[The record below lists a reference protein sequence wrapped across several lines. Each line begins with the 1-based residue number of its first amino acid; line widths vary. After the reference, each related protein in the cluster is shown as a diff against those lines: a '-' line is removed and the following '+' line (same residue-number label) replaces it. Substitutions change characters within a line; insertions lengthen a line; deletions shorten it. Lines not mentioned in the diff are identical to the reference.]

1 MYQSSC
7 RNHGLNTAT
16 YECVGWL
23 PIGAYLITFL
33 YKIRRETRL
42 YWNINEILS
51 YQRNFNFINGPRSI
65 GKTYTSL
72 KYSIYNSI
80 KHNKEF
86 VYIVRTQDEKKN
98 YILKKACEKV
108 IHNEFYSYTFKHTHD
123 KLLIGDTVIAH
134 CIALSEAIKI
144 KKESFP
150 NVYNLIF
157 DEYTLEEKYN
167 SQYVNGWDE
176 PELLLSIYHTIDRD
190 EDRVKCFLLGNNTS
204 FYNPYHLH
212 PAFNIPFVPKGKIW
226 CSENVLFQNALIP
239 QNVKETKSKSKF
251 SKMIN
256 NTDYG
261 NYAND
266 GTFYDTHNNFIQ
278 KLSNRSK
285 CIGIII
291 IDKEKYG
298 IWFNYTKNMIII
310 SSKYDGCI
318 NEVYALTPNDM
329 TNNSLLASKDFS
341 LILLLSKYLRK
352 SNVYYET
359 KKIREKIAR
368 KIIKLI

>member
-1 MYQSSC
+1 
-7 RNHGLNTAT
+7 
-16 YECVGWL
+16 
-23 PIGAYLITFL
+23 
-33 YKIRRETRL
+33 
-42 YWNINEILS
+42 
-51 YQRNFNFINGPRSI
+51 
-65 GKTYTSL
+65 
-72 KYSIYNSI
+72 
-80 KHNKEF
+80 
-86 VYIVRTQDEKKN
+86 
-98 YILKKACEKV
+98 
-108 IHNEFYSYTFKHTHD
+108 
-123 KLLIGDTVIAH
+123 
-134 CIALSEAIKI
+134 
-144 KKESFP
+144 
-150 NVYNLIF
+150 
-157 DEYTLEEKYN
+157 
-167 SQYVNGWDE
+167 
-176 PELLLSIYHTIDRD
+176 
-190 EDRVKCFLLGNNTS
+190 
-204 FYNPYHLH
+204 
-212 PAFNIPFVPKGKIW
+212 
-226 CSENVLFQNALIP
+226 
-239 QNVKETKSKSKF
+239 
-251 SKMIN
+251 MIN

-298 IWFNYTKNMIII
+298 IWFDYTKNMIII
-310 SSKYDGCI
+310 SSKYDGYI